1 VPPALVL
8 AIAPP
13 RCRTSTSAPYQA
25 SEIWKSGK
33 TVSKSS
39 AVIVG
44 LHCFLIQMNR
54 WPPLFLS
61 TQDIYLRRDQGGE
74 TTFYFSMSSHAQ
86 QSYCRRGGQSWF
98 GKFSSCIFFST
109 GLPSISLATYFS
121 NYYMYFS
128 IPLFVHVLF
137 LSCFTK

>member
-1 VPPALVL
+1 VPPALLL

-13 RCRTSTSAPYQA
+13 RSRTSTSAPYQA
-25 SEIWKSGK
+25 SEIWKSGT

-44 LHCFLIQMNR
+44 LQCFLIQMNR

-61 TQDIYLRRDQGGE
+61 TQDMDLRRDQGGE
-74 TTFYFSMSSHAQ
+74 KTFYFSMSSRAQ
-86 QSYCRRGGQSWF
+86 QSYCQRGGQSWF
-98 GKFSSCIFFST
+98 GNFSSCIFLQHRT
-109 GLPSISLATYFS
+109 SISLATYFS